1 MPVAD
6 RTAHDMELYSMA
18 VGVGCPGGLTPASG
32 KIAFS
37 HAVLR
42 PSVE

>member
-18 VGVGCPGGLTPASG
+18 VGVGCPGGLTPFLLQIHLCACS
-32 KIAFS
+32 K
-37 HAVLR
+37 
-42 PSVE
+42 EN

>member
-1 MPVAD
+1 MSD

-18 VGVGCPGGLTPASG
+18 VGVGCPGGLTLASG
-32 KIAFS
+32 KIVFS
-37 HAVLR
+37 PAVLR

>member
-18 VGVGCPGGLTPASG
+18 VGVGCPGGLTLAPG

-37 HAVLR
+37 HVALR

>member
-18 VGVGCPGGLTPASG
+18 VGVGCPGGLTLASG

-37 HAVLR
+37 HEVLR

>member
-1 MPVAD
+1 MAD

-18 VGVGCPGGLTPASG
+18 VGVGCPGGLTLASG

>member
-1 MPVAD
+1 MK
-6 RTAHDMELYSMA
+6 LYSMA
-18 VGVGCPGGLTPASG
+18 VGVGCPGGLTLAFG

-37 HAVLR
+37 PAVLR